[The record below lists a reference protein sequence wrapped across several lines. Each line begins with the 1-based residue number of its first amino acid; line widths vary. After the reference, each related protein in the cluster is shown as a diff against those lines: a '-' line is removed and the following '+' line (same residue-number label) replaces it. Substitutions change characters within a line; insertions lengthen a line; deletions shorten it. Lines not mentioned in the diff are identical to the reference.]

1 MWILTLTLRYWF
13 TGYIFPWDFFAM
25 HTWTKMFSPSSPEN
39 FSSAPLMNLA
49 SPPFG
54 FKGVDSLSQSWKN
67 SIKAILKHG
76 EHFFPRGQINKMHFS
91 HGMQTNSG
99 YPQYF
104 NTINVRIKL
113 RDVATWYFIY
123 RWDTT
128 EEAIIKHYPSSFSW
142 PPWNDFFVV
151 FVNALRK
158 DGLPCWE
165 LEIGHFVV
173 LNLGMLL
180 VALSSFTQF
189 NIQYVSEKAIL
200 NLIHT

>member
-1 MWILTLTLRYWF
+1 MRSL
-13 TGYIFPWDFFAM
+13 FAVY
-25 HTWTKMFSPSSPEN
+25 TWTKMFSPSSPEN

-67 SIKAILKHG
+67 SIRGILKHG
-76 EHFFPRGQINKMHFS
+76 EHFFQRGQINKMHFS

-128 EEAIIKHYPSSFSW
+128 EEAIIKHYPSSSLW
-142 PPWNDFFVV
+142 PPWNDFFCRVCQ
-151 FVNALRK
+151 R
-158 DGLPCWE
+158 
-165 LEIGHFVV
+165 
-173 LNLGMLL
+173 
-180 VALSSFTQF
+180 
-189 NIQYVSEKAIL
+189 SEKRWPPMLRTRNWSLCRTKFRYAACCTFFFYPI
-200 NLIHT
+200 